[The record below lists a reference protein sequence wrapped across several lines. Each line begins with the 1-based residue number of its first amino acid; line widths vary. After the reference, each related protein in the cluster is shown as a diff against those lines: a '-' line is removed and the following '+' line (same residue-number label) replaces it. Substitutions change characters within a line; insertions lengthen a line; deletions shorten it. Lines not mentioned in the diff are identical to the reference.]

1 MDSAARRPR
10 SAAVLAM
17 LVGAGA
23 LLCALLVALGGWQVQ
38 RLGWKQALIGRVERN
53 VNAAPVA
60 APDPSA
66 SKALGAE
73 DEYRRVKAE
82 GRFDHQREV
91 LVRAS
96 TELGSGYWVLTP
108 LRTSQGWWLLVNR
121 GFVPQSMR
129 GQVPPTAGD
138 QAVIGLLR
146 SSEPRGTPLQSNDPA
161 AGRWYSRDV
170 AAIASAR
177 NLQGPV
183 APYFVDAQPQGAA
196 AATAWPRAGLTVIHF
211 RNHHLVYAITWFIL
225 AAMVAAAIAYLVADE
240 RRLRRQQGA
249 ASLAD
254 DPSS

>member
-17 LVGAGA
+17 LVGAGV
-23 LLCALLVALGGWQVQ
+23 LLCALLLALGGWQVQ
-38 RLGWKQALIGRVERN
+38 RLGWKEALIDKVERN

-60 APDPSA
+60 APGPSA
-66 SKALGAE
+66 WRTLGPQ
-73 DEYRRVKAE
+73 DEYRRLRVE

-108 LRTSQGWWLLVNR
+108 LRTPQGWWLLVNR

-129 GQVPPTAGD
+129 GQVPPAQGE

-146 SSEPRGTPLQSNDPA
+146 SSEPGGTPLQGNDPA

-177 NLQGPV
+177 ELQGPV
-183 APYFVDAQPQGAA
+183 APYFVDAQPQGPE

-211 RNHHLVYAITWFIL
+211 RNHHLVYAITWFVL
-225 AAMVAAAIAYLVADE
+225 AAMVAAAVACLVADE
-240 RRLRRQQGA
+240 RRLRRRQGA

-254 DPSS
+254 PAS

>member
-1 MDSAARRPR
+1 MDPAARRPR

-23 LLCALLVALGGWQVQ
+23 LLCALLAALGGWQVQ
-38 RLGWKQALIGRVERN
+38 RLGWKEALIDRVARN
-53 VNAAPVA
+53 AGAAPVA

-66 SKALGAE
+66 WPALGPQ
-73 DEYRRVKAE
+73 DEYRRVRLE
-82 GRFDHQREV
+82 GRFDHGREV

-96 TELGSGYWVLTP
+96 TDLGSGYWVLTP
-108 LRTSQGWWLLVNR
+108 LRTPQGWWLLVNR

-129 GQVPPTAGD
+129 GQVPPTEGD
-138 QAVIGLLR
+138 QSVIGLLR
-146 SSEPRGTPLQSNDPA
+146 PSEPKGTPLQDNDPA

-177 NLQGPV
+177 GLQGPV
-183 APYFVDAQPQGAA
+183 APYFVDAQPQGPE

-211 RNHHLVYAITWFIL
+211 RNHHLVYAITWFVL
-225 AAMVAAAIAYLVADE
+225 AAMVAAAVACLMADE
-240 RRLRRQQGA
+240 RRLRRRQGGA
-249 ASLAD
+249 RLD

>member
-38 RLGWKQALIGRVERN
+38 RLGWKQALIERVERN
-53 VNAAPVA
+53 ANAAPIA
-60 APDPSA
+60 APAPSA
-66 SKALGAE
+66 WQAIGPQ
-73 DEYRRVKAE
+73 DEYRRVRVE

-96 TELGSGYWVLTP
+96 TDLGSGYWVLTP
-108 LRTSQGWWLLVNR
+108 LRTPQGWWLLVNR

-129 GQVPPTAGD
+129 GQVPATEGE

-146 SSEPRGTPLQSNDPA
+146 PSEPRGTPLQSNDPA

-177 NLQGPV
+177 GLQGAV
-183 APYFVDAQPQGAA
+183 APYFVDAQPQGPG

-211 RNHHLVYAITWFIL
+211 RNHHLVYAITWFVL
-225 AAMVAAAIAYLVADE
+225 ATMVAAAVAYLLADE

-254 DPSS
+254 RSS